1 MCIRSGHLQKYS
13 DVHLYG
19 INWVRSTFAKTK
31 VYDKSL
37 RPKFGLRPG
46 LRPNLTSSRRLD
58 QTSVLD
64 QALDQKFGLRP
75 KLSWTQWVRSTSTTY
90 ITTNNNYMTEM
101 QEIGVHLFAH
111 SKNKKL
117 KFRWYGPEMLSE
129 IYILWCPALSIKS
142 WNSDDMPTGPLIP

>member
-75 KLSWTQWVRSTSTTY
+75 KLS
-90 ITTNNNYMTEM
+90 
-101 QEIGVHLFAH
+101 
-111 SKNKKL
+111 
-117 KFRWYGPEMLSE
+117 
-129 IYILWCPALSIKS
+129 
-142 WNSDDMPTGPLIP
+142 